1 MVKKFGGVGCVT
13 NKKLLVMIWITMQIQ
28 KFLKEFLPVWDRV
41 SCTSFFADNLESCE
55 FVWSF

>member
-1 MVKKFGGVGCVT
+1 MVKKIGGVGCVT

-55 FVWSF
+55 FV